1 MNSKSRYELAASVC
15 RGKVWLDNTALPAI
29 SRMYRKRIENATS
42 KLEATVEQ
50 GRYASFRIDQALD
63 HPKAS
68 RLVLQQMIASLEEV
82 IGQLFIFE
90 AGSRINTNRYTCL
103 ISQFREKQALAKR
116 ALEHS
121 DKNNTRKCLFS
132 KLFIIFVGSLRG
144 LTYFDESVSLLSC
157 AENLVNLK

>member
-15 RGKVWLDNTALPAI
+15 RGKVWLDNTALAAI

-68 RLVLQQMIASLEEV
+68 RLVLQHWKRSSVNYLFLKQVAASIRTV
-82 IGQLFIFE
+82 IPVLSHNSGK
-90 AGSRINTNRYTCL
+90 NRL
-103 ISQFREKQALAKR
+103 
-116 ALEHS
+116 
-121 DKNNTRKCLFS
+121 
-132 KLFIIFVGSLRG
+132 
-144 LTYFDESVSLLSC
+144 
-157 AENLVNLK
+157 

>member
-15 RGKVWLDNTALPAI
+15 RGKVWLHKTALAAI
-29 SRMYRKRIENATS
+29 SRMYRERIENATS

-121 DKNNTRKCLFS
+121 DKNNTPEV
-132 KLFIIFVGSLRG
+132 FV
-144 LTYFDESVSLLSC
+144 
-157 AENLVNLK
+157 

>member
-15 RGKVWLDNTALPAI
+15 RGKVWLDNTALAAI

-42 KLEATVEQ
+42 
-50 GRYASFRIDQALD
+50 
-63 HPKAS
+63 KAS

-121 DKNNTRKCLFS
+121 DKNNTPEV
-132 KLFIIFVGSLRG
+132 FV
-144 LTYFDESVSLLSC
+144 
-157 AENLVNLK
+157 

>member
-15 RGKVWLDNTALPAI
+15 RGKVWLDNTALAAI

-68 RLVLQQMIASLEEV
+68 RLVLGEFYQFNLSSCIRQQNSLTAQFV
-82 IGQLFIFE
+82 SFSLSNLANIFYPP
-90 AGSRINTNRYTCL
+90 NFY
-103 ISQFREKQALAKR
+103 
-116 ALEHS
+116 
-121 DKNNTRKCLFS
+121 NN
-132 KLFIIFVGSLRG
+132 
-144 LTYFDESVSLLSC
+144 
-157 AENLVNLK
+157 

>member
-1 MNSKSRYELAASVC
+1 
-15 RGKVWLDNTALPAI
+15 
-29 SRMYRKRIENATS
+29 MYRKRIENATS

-103 ISQFREKQALAKR
+103 ISQFREKQASAHLSIQIK
-116 ALEHS
+116 
-121 DKNNTRKCLFS
+121 TIPRKCLFS

>member
-15 RGKVWLDNTALPAI
+15 RGKVWLDNTALAAI

-68 RLVLQQMIASLEEV
+68 RLVLQQMLASMEEG
-82 IGQLFIFE
+82 IGQ
-90 AGSRINTNRYTCL
+90 
-103 ISQFREKQALAKR
+103 
-116 ALEHS
+116 
-121 DKNNTRKCLFS
+121 
-132 KLFIIFVGSLRG
+132 
-144 LTYFDESVSLLSC
+144 
-157 AENLVNLK
+157 

>member
-15 RGKVWLDNTALPAI
+15 RGKVWLDNTALAAI

-50 GRYASFRIDQALD
+50 GRYDQALD

-121 DKNNTRKCLFS
+121 DKNNTPEV
-132 KLFIIFVGSLRG
+132 FV
-144 LTYFDESVSLLSC
+144 
-157 AENLVNLK
+157 

>member
-15 RGKVWLDNTALPAI
+15 RGKVWLDNTALAAI

-82 IGQLFIFE
+82 ILKQVAASIRTVIPVLSHNSGK
-90 AGSRINTNRYTCL
+90 NRL
-103 ISQFREKQALAKR
+103 
-116 ALEHS
+116 
-121 DKNNTRKCLFS
+121 
-132 KLFIIFVGSLRG
+132 
-144 LTYFDESVSLLSC
+144 
-157 AENLVNLK
+157 

>member
-1 MNSKSRYELAASVC
+1 MNQPLRYVAEKYGSTIQPWQPLAEC
-15 RGKVWLDNTALPAI
+15 TGK
-29 SRMYRKRIENATS
+29 ENATS

-121 DKNNTRKCLFS
+121 DKNNTPEVFVQQTFHYFCRVS
-132 KLFIIFVGSLRG
+132 SGTYIFR
-144 LTYFDESVSLLSC
+144 
-157 AENLVNLK
+157 

>member
-15 RGKVWLDNTALPAI
+15 RGKVWLDNTALAAI

-68 RLVLQQMIASLEEV
+68 RLVLQQMIASLEGSSVNYLFLKQVAASIRTV
-82 IGQLFIFE
+82 IPVLFHNS
-90 AGSRINTNRYTCL
+90 GKNRL
-103 ISQFREKQALAKR
+103 
-116 ALEHS
+116 
-121 DKNNTRKCLFS
+121 
-132 KLFIIFVGSLRG
+132 
-144 LTYFDESVSLLSC
+144 
-157 AENLVNLK
+157 

>member
-1 MNSKSRYELAASVC
+1 MQIL
-15 RGKVWLDNTALPAI
+15 RGGQHLRVHGGNIPQRQYVRLPWTLP
-29 SRMYRKRIENATS
+29 RT
-42 KLEATVEQ
+42 EQ

-121 DKNNTRKCLFS
+121 DKNNTPEV
-132 KLFIIFVGSLRG
+132 FV
-144 LTYFDESVSLLSC
+144 
-157 AENLVNLK
+157 

>member
-15 RGKVWLDNTALPAI
+15 RGKVWLDNTALAAI

-82 IGQLFIFE
+82 FLKQVAASIRTVIPVLSHNSGK
-90 AGSRINTNRYTCL
+90 NRL
-103 ISQFREKQALAKR
+103 
-116 ALEHS
+116 
-121 DKNNTRKCLFS
+121 
-132 KLFIIFVGSLRG
+132 
-144 LTYFDESVSLLSC
+144 
-157 AENLVNLK
+157 

>member
-15 RGKVWLDNTALPAI
+15 RGKVWLDNTALTAI

-103 ISQFREKQALAKR
+103 ISHFREKQALA
-116 ALEHS
+116 
-121 DKNNTRKCLFS
+121 
-132 KLFIIFVGSLRG
+132 
-144 LTYFDESVSLLSC
+144 
-157 AENLVNLK
+157 

>member
-15 RGKVWLDNTALPAI
+15 RGKVWLDNTALAAI
-29 SRMYRKRIENATS
+29 SQMYRK
-42 KLEATVEQ
+42 

-121 DKNNTRKCLFS
+121 DKNNTPEV
-132 KLFIIFVGSLRG
+132 FV
-144 LTYFDESVSLLSC
+144 
-157 AENLVNLK
+157 

>member
-15 RGKVWLDNTALPAI
+15 RGKVWLDNTALAAI

-68 RLVLQQMIASLEEV
+68 RLVLQQMIASLE
-82 IGQLFIFE
+82 

-121 DKNNTRKCLFS
+121 DKKNTPEV
-132 KLFIIFVGSLRG
+132 FV
-144 LTYFDESVSLLSC
+144 
-157 AENLVNLK
+157 

>member
-15 RGKVWLDNTALPAI
+15 RGKVWLDNTALAAI
-29 SRMYRKRIENATS
+29 SRMCRKRIENAKS
-42 KLEATVEQ
+42 KLEPNGE
-50 GRYASFRIDQALD
+50 QALD
-63 HPKAS
+63 RPKAS

-121 DKNNTRKCLFS
+121 DKNNTPEV
-132 KLFIIFVGSLRG
+132 FV
-144 LTYFDESVSLLSC
+144 
-157 AENLVNLK
+157 

>member
-15 RGKVWLDNTALPAI
+15 RGKVWLDNTALAAI

-68 RLVLQQMIASLEEV
+68 RLVFTTNDCF
-82 IGQLFIFE
+82 IGR
-90 AGSRINTNRYTCL
+90 GHRS
-103 ISQFREKQALAKR
+103 
-116 ALEHS
+116 
-121 DKNNTRKCLFS
+121 
-132 KLFIIFVGSLRG
+132 II
-144 LTYFDESVSLLSC
+144 YF
-157 AENLVNLK
+157 

>member
-15 RGKVWLDNTALPAI
+15 RGKVWLDN
-29 SRMYRKRIENATS
+29 K
-42 KLEATVEQ
+42 

-121 DKNNTRKCLFS
+121 DKNNTPEV
-132 KLFIIFVGSLRG
+132 FV
-144 LTYFDESVSLLSC
+144 
-157 AENLVNLK
+157 

>member
-15 RGKVWLDNTALPAI
+15 RGKVWLDNTALAAI
-29 SRMYRKRIENATS
+29 SRMYRTRIDNATS

-121 DKNNTRKCLFS
+121 DKNNTPEVFG

>member
-15 RGKVWLDNTALPAI
+15 RGKVWLDNTALAAI

-121 DKNNTRKCLFS
+121 DKNNTPE
-132 KLFIIFVGSLRG
+132 GSLRG

>member
-15 RGKVWLDNTALPAI
+15 RGKVWLDNTALAAI

-90 AGSRINTNRYTCL
+90 AGSRINTNRL

-121 DKNNTRKCLFS
+121 DKNNTPEV
-132 KLFIIFVGSLRG
+132 FV
-144 LTYFDESVSLLSC
+144 
-157 AENLVNLK
+157 

>member
-15 RGKVWLDNTALPAI
+15 RGKVWLDNTALAAI

-68 RLVLQQMIASLEEV
+68 RLVL
-82 IGQLFIFE
+82 E

-121 DKNNTRKCLFS
+121 DKNNTPEV
-132 KLFIIFVGSLRG
+132 FV
-144 LTYFDESVSLLSC
+144 
-157 AENLVNLK
+157 

>member
-15 RGKVWLDNTALPAI
+15 RGKVWLDNTALAAI

-103 ISQFREKQALAKR
+103 ISQFREV
-116 ALEHS
+116 
-121 DKNNTRKCLFS
+121 
-132 KLFIIFVGSLRG
+132 FV
-144 LTYFDESVSLLSC
+144 
-157 AENLVNLK
+157 